1 MEPRIDDEPQILHP
15 GPIDESLLMRQ
26 QYHRLEDIWNG
37 EYWAW
42 ARLPFLCPRIEPP
55 PGCDYGPW
63 PYAPLAFKWVRVPSS
78 KSRPSGMALIH
89 YREQLVRMQPDQIMW
104 QPYEAD
110 FGHLPDFCVA
120 GRDMWTARHEA
131 DVRPA
136 WDRRSWMVK
145 GEHLILKR
153 FSLDISASEVDFST
167 TEFWI
172 QVHGLPLNQ
181 RSEENLLKIGSTA
194 GRALETDFVGS
205 GVGIWRNNVRVRA
218 EMDTS

>member
-15 GPIDESLLMRQ
+15 GPLDESLLTRQ
-26 QYHRLEDIWNG
+26 RYHRSEDIWNG
-37 EYWAW
+37 EDLGPLTCRGRTKEMASIQMGDNRYWAW

-89 YREQLVRMQPDQIMW
+89 YREQLVRMQPDQIVW

-120 GRDMWTARHEA
+120 GRDTWTARA
-131 DVRPA
+131 NS
-136 WDRRSWMVK
+136 RRLERFKHNPGLEGILSWIK
-145 GEHLILKR
+145 WTNDHDGCICSR
-153 FSLDISASEVDFST
+153 F
-167 TEFWI
+167 
-172 QVHGLPLNQ
+172 
-181 RSEENLLKIGSTA
+181 
-194 GRALETDFVGS
+194 
-205 GVGIWRNNVRVRA
+205 
-218 EMDTS
+218 TSWTGPC